1 MTVDVI
7 LVDNRDEPLSASE
20 SSKILE
26 ESGAQKELQQ
36 ATGLAVEIET
46 PPATEGINPAA
57 GIDSTILI
65 FYSTF
70 GSKETYSRFNMY
82 YQ

>member
-26 ESGAQKELQQ
+26 ESGAQKELQL

-46 PPATEGINPAA
+46 PPATEGISPAA

-65 FYSTF
+65 F
-70 GSKETYSRFNMY
+70 
-82 YQ
+82 